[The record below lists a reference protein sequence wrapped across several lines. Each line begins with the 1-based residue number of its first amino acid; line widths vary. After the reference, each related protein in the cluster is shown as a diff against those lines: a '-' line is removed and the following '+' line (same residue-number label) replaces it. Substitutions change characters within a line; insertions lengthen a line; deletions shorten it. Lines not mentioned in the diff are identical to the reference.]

1 MFSETPSVDGS
12 TPRAS
17 NTEVHQVDDEKRSF
31 HEKNDLEAGPR
42 TDETTIEKDESS
54 RDPNIVDW
62 DGPNDPENPLNWT
75 KKQKI
80 SATVSIA
87 LITFLT

>member
-1 MFSETPSVDGS
+1 MPESPSVDGS
-12 TPRAS
+12 TPAAS
-17 NTEVHQVDDEKRSF
+17 NADFHEIDEDKRSIPGGTDI
-31 HEKNDLEAGPR
+31 EKGPR
-42 TDETTIEKDESS
+42 IEHTITKTDESA